1 MSKKVQ
7 NAPKFST
14 FKNAPTI
21 DEVEHIAVQNL
32 EYFPEINIDDDSYE
46 FNSISGEANPRF
58 QQDEKY
64 MLGGII
70 CQYAWSLQRKH
81 QVLKEREAARDQE
94 KELNG
99 AESALLPAMEKTIT
113 KIQESIKYWE
123 FQLMIQVEMFER
135 LARISWGEGRGFTA
149 DDKYGQGWWATYKE
163 EMSNRKVLSTTSK
176 EESRSRLLAK
186 RA

>member
-1 MSKKVQ
+1 MSKKVK

-21 DEVEHIAVQNL
+21 DEIEHIAVQNL

-46 FNSISGEANPRF
+46 FNSVSGECNPRF

-81 QVLKEREAARDQE
+81 QVLKEREAAHAQE

-99 AESALLPAMEKTIT
+99 AESPLLPNMEKTIT
-113 KIQESIKYWE
+113 KIQESIKFWE
-123 FQLMIQVEMFER
+123 FQMMIQVEMFER
-135 LARISWGEGRGFTA
+135 LARISWGEGHAFTE
-149 DDKYGQGWWATYKE
+149 DDKYGQGWFANYKE
-163 EMSNRKVLSTTSK
+163 QMAQRTVLATTSK
-176 EESRSRLLAK
+176 EESRTRLLAK
-186 RA
+186 RG